1 MQGMYSIYSSCSN
14 QLYPFNWKCSFTFR
28 PNVDS
33 KVLDSAPGT
42 ACMTLAESQRVLNN
56 QNTTLKRLE
65 DVSKDAYSYALAVAL
80 SLGGILCLLN
90 AILLLYLCRRQATT
104 AAKQANG
111 ADQTAT
117 HSEVS
122 RTGSELDF
130 FSGSVDSPRRSNNY
144 SGSSLPRGGRRT
156 LLLQQR
162 DPGNATEPRRFS
174 SSSDGRYV
182 SAPRPDISAEV
193 VPLTSEMSPM
203 RPGSSMSTATIRFRP
218 SGAATTARCHGH
230 HRQQPQQQQQQRSQH
245 HHHHREERLS
255 LTILHNDGSPPDTIR
270 PEQIPAPAPFSQN
283 SPDENPSSFRG
294 ANYPNQIR

>member
-1 MQGMYSIYSSCSN
+1 
-14 QLYPFNWKCSFTFR
+14 
-28 PNVDS
+28 
-33 KVLDSAPGT
+33 
-42 ACMTLAESQRVLNN
+42 MTLAESQRVLNT
-56 QNTTLKRLE
+56 QNTTMKLME
-65 DVSKDAYSYALAVAL
+65 TASKDAYSYALAVAL
-80 SLGGILCLLN
+80 CLGGILCLLN
-90 AILLLYLCRRQATT
+90 AILLLYLCRRQATS

-111 ADQTAT
+111 ADQTVT
-117 HSEVS
+117 HSEIS

-130 FSGSVDSPRRSNNY
+130 FTGSVDSPRRSANY
-144 SGSSLPRGGRRT
+144 SGGSSLPRGGRRT

-162 DPGNATEPRRFS
+162 EPGSAAESRRFS

-230 HRQQPQQQQQQRSQH
+230 HRQQQQQQPHQQQQQQQQRSQH
-245 HHHHREERLS
+245 HHHHREERMS
-255 LTILHNDGSPPDTIR
+255 LTIVHNDGSPPDTIR

-283 SPDENPSSFRG
+283 SPDENPSTFRSG
-294 ANYPNQIR
+294 NFQNQIR